1 MARAYEFHLLIAEG
15 GHAAEESFRTIEDLE
30 KRYKELL
37 ALDRAEAKPVKKSK
51 KEK

>member
-15 GHAAEESFRTIEDLE
+15 GHAAEESFRTLEDLE
-30 KRYKELL
+30 KRYKEML
-37 ALDRAEAKPVKKSK
+37 ALDRAQAAPAKKAK